1 MSVYANHT
9 SCYHTGSFVGA
20 YKELGIHECFS
31 HLTVITGAILEIDD
45 ILFFQIF
52 QILLFVLFCACVCL
66 SMLAWAVF
74 ANAIGTNT
82 MPLEDPEGD
91 GRGILFL
98 FLSSIINL
106 FLNYIDDLKI
116 FLHRTLVNIVW
127 IRQKF
132 QSLKS

>member
-1 MSVYANHT
+1 
-9 SCYHTGSFVGA
+9 
-20 YKELGIHECFS
+20 
-31 HLTVITGAILEIDD
+31 
-45 ILFFQIF
+45 
-52 QILLFVLFCACVCL
+52 
-66 SMLAWAVF
+66 
-74 ANAIGTNT
+74 

-116 FLHRTLVNIVW
+116 FLHRTLVNILW

-132 QSLKS
+132 QSLKSYFDILIYLSSITCCLFCYQNHMHSAGQLLVSILDFTRN

>member
-1 MSVYANHT
+1 
-9 SCYHTGSFVGA
+9 
-20 YKELGIHECFS
+20 
-31 HLTVITGAILEIDD
+31 
-45 ILFFQIF
+45 
-52 QILLFVLFCACVCL
+52 
-66 SMLAWAVF
+66 
-74 ANAIGTNT
+74 